1 MAKFALVKCV
11 NGSFAVATE
20 HADKNAGIVA
30 FHQTSASLWNASDV
44 ITARLS
50 LVDENLYVVDGKYTE
65 VIDKTPVEETEE

>member
-1 MAKFALVKCV
+1 MAKFALIKCV

-65 VIDKTPVEETEE
+65 VIDRTVEETE